1 MTIHRSIV
9 AAMSGVMSSALVCA
23 ALVMGLLTI
32 GTASAQTP
40 QPSAAAVA
48 TAREIVDIKGAITL
62 FKPVI
67 SGVIETVKLRILQ
80 TNPNLQ
86 RDLDAVAKDLK
97 TQNEPRFSE
106 LHEQLAKI
114 YAQHFNEQ
122 ELKDI
127 LVFYKSPLG
136 KKLITEEPKFT
147 DQSMT
152 FVQEWADKLAAEMVE
167 KFRAEM
173 KKKGQDIGG

>member
-9 AAMSGVMSSALVCA
+9 AAVRG
-23 ALVMGLLTI
+23 ALVMGLLTVGI
-32 GTASAQTP
+32 VAAQAQQKP
-40 QPSAAAVA
+40 QPTAAALA

-62 FKPVI
+62 FKPVV

-80 TNPNLQ
+80 SNPNLQ
-86 RDLDAVAKDLK
+86 RDLDVVAKDLR
-97 TQNEPRFSE
+97 TQNEVRFNE
-106 LHEQLAKI
+106 VHEQLAKI

-136 KKLITEEPKFT
+136 KKLIEEEPKFT
-147 DQSMT
+147 DESMI
-152 FVQEWADKLAAEMVE
+152 FVQEWADKLAAEMVG
-167 KFRAEM
+167 KFTAEM
-173 KKKGQDIGG
+173 KKKGHDL

>member
-1 MTIHRSIV
+1 MTTHRSIA
-9 AAMSGVMSSALVCA
+9 AAMSGALVCA
-23 ALVMGLLTI
+23 ALVTGLLTVD
-32 GTASAQTP
+32 TAFAQAQQKP
-40 QPSAAAVA
+40 QPTAAALA

-62 FKPVI
+62 FKPVV

-97 TQNEPRFSE
+97 AQTEPRFNE
-106 LHEQLAKI
+106 IHDQLAKI

-136 KKLITEEPKFT
+136 KKLIEEEPKFT

-152 FVQEWADKLAAEMVE
+152 FVQEWADKLAAEMVD

-173 KKKGQDIGG
+173 KKKGHDL

>member
-9 AAMSGVMSSALVCA
+9 AAASGALMCA
-23 ALVMGLLTI
+23 ALVTGMLTVGI
-32 GTASAQTP
+32 ASAQAQQNP
-40 QPSAAAVA
+40 QPTAAALT
-48 TAREIVDIKGAITL
+48 TAREIVDLKGAITL
-62 FKPVI
+62 FKPVV
-67 SGVIETVKLRILQ
+67 SGVVETVKLRILQ

-86 RDLDAVAKDLK
+86 RDLDAVAMDLK
-97 TQNEPRFSE
+97 TQAEPRFNE
-106 LHEQLAKI
+106 IHEQLAKI

-136 KKLITEEPKFT
+136 KKLTAEEPKFT
-147 DQSMT
+147 DQSMV
-152 FVQEWADKLAAEMVE
+152 FVQEWADKLAAEMVD

-173 KKKGQDIGG
+173 KKKGHDL

>member
-9 AAMSGVMSSALVCA
+9 AAVSGVLVCGALVTG
-23 ALVMGLLTI
+23 ALVVGS
-32 GTASAQTP
+32 ASAQTQQAA
-40 QPSAAAVA
+40 QPSAAALA

-62 FKPVI
+62 FKPVV

-97 TQNEPRFSE
+97 TQAEPRFNE
-106 LHEQLAKI
+106 IHEQLAKI

-136 KKLITEEPKFT
+136 KKLIAEEPKFT

-152 FVQEWADKLAAEMVE
+152 FVQEWADKLAAEMVD

-173 KKKGQDIGG
+173 KKKGHDL